1 MSEIKRD
8 KEFWELADSFIELA
22 NTHLVGEHKPS
33 RVSATALFAAARFNA
48 FVITSATASKEQ
60 LITEK
65 EAAIAY
71 FLEQYEAMLR
81 ENIDEHLSRYDKKMD
96 S

>member
-1 MSEIKRD
+1 MSDIKRD
-8 KEFWELADSFIELA
+8 KEFWELADSFIQLA
-22 NTHLVGEHKPS
+22 NTHLSEHKPS

-48 FVITSATASKEQ
+48 FVITAATESKEQ
-60 LITEK
+60 LIAEK

-81 ENIDEHLSRYDKKMD
+81 ENIDEHLTRYDKKMD

>member
-1 MSEIKRD
+1 MSDIKRD
-8 KEFWELADSFIELA
+8 KEFWELADSFISLA
-22 NTHLVGEHKPS
+22 NTHLGEHKPS

-48 FVITSATASKEQ
+48 FVITEATESKEQ
-60 LITEK
+60 LIAEK
-65 EAAIAY
+65 EEAVAY

-81 ENIDEHLSRYDKKMD
+81 ENIDEHLTRYDKKMD